1 MGGHNGLQEKIEG
14 TKAEVERKVKG
25 GKYKVQIVPKGDMKY
40 MRGKFEGRKKDYQ
53 RKQKAQELRRK
64 SKG

>member
-1 MGGHNGLQEKIEG
+1 M
-14 TKAEVERKVKG
+14 
-25 GKYKVQIVPKGDMKY
+25 QIVPKGDMKN
-40 MRGKFEGRKKDYQ
+40 RRRKCEGEKIRDYQ